1 MDLPNYGG
9 LTGGSRDI
17 ARDTFRNDMKSGT
30 LTQRD
35 DTEMRPWFEQVE
47 EVRALGESKLADE
60 LIDFA
65 RLNTA
70 WPLPD

>member
-1 MDLPNYGG
+1 
-9 LTGGSRDI
+9 
-17 ARDTFRNDMKSGT
+17 
-30 LTQRD
+30 
-35 DTEMRPWFEQVE
+35 MRPWLEQVE